1 MIERIYEVTDGHY
14 TARVN
19 DEELAE
25 ILKLKPN
32 LQVKVFCA
40 SEVKEE
46 KRGGKQNL
54 L

>member
-32 LQVKVFCA
+32 LQVKVFCV

-46 KRGGKQNL
+46 RHEQR
-54 L
+54 